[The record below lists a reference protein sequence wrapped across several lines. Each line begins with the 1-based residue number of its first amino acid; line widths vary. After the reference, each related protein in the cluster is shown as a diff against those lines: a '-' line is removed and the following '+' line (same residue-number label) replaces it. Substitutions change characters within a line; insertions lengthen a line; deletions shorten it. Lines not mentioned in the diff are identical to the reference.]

1 MGVGVA
7 SGEFMVHCIRMSYAT
22 LAVVIAI
29 IIIIPLTISEVATT
43 EHVGELFTTEKN
55 IVIYYCIRL

>member
-7 SGEFMVHCIRMSYAT
+7 SGEFMAHCIGAFYDSTVAI
-22 LAVVIAI
+22 VIAIII

-43 EHVGELFTTEKN
+43 EHVGELFRTGKN
-55 IVIYYCIRL
+55 IAI